1 MTAMTSKQHFWA
13 FLVPWVGGSLS
24 HHFHWNT
31 VGGVIGVLVIAF
43 GCSALFEFITTPKKE
58 N

>member
-1 MTAMTSKQHFWA
+1 MTSKQHFWA
-13 FLVPWVGGSLS
+13 FLVPWTGGSLS